1 MHKFALFFMLAITAS
16 MIAVLS
22 EPVFAEE
29 MTGDTTGE
37 DSQTGEQTTAEGSS
51 DAAMSEEATADST
64 SMEMTTMESHI
75 DSPLKQM
82 SMGIDPHQI
91 QCGTGQ
97 KLVFKASNWHPACVK
112 ESSFQTLSAWGWIAN
127 HDPSQDDLTK
137 MMEDHMAKY
146 PKATEQ
152 EHQTDIK
159 ENMDVKDD
167 SSSTNGTSA
176 DTPAP
181 QSHTVELSES
191 MDMGAQ

>member
-1 MHKFALFFMLAITAS
+1 MRKFALFFMLMLTSS
-16 MIAVLS
+16 MIVVLS
-22 EPVFAEE
+22 EPVFAQE
-29 MTGDTTGE
+29 MAGSTT
-37 DSQTGEQTTAEGSS
+37 DK
-51 DAAMSEEATADST
+51 AMSEEMTADSSA
-64 SMEMTTMESHI
+64 SMEETTMEPHI

-91 QCGTGQ
+91 QCGTGH

-146 PKATEQ
+146 PKEAE
-152 EHQTDIK
+152 ENQTQME

-167 SSSTNGTSA
+167 SSTTNGTGT
-176 DTPAP
+176 DQPKP
-181 QSHTVELSES
+181 QSHTINLSES